1 MMANVQ
7 KQHFAPTGPLAG
19 LPFSNAVRVGNIIYT
34 AGMLGVD
41 PSTGKL
47 AGEDIR
53 GQTRQTL
60 DNLKA
65 ALGSAGGSLS
75 DVVKTTVYLT
85 DWADYVEFNKI
96 YQGYFS
102 QRPPARAT
110 VAVRSLALN
119 ARIEIEAI
127 AITG

>member
-1 MMANVQ
+1 MAKDTQ

-19 LPFSNAVRVGNIIYT
+19 LPFSNAVRIGNAIYT

-47 AGEDIR
+47 AGEDIAR
-53 GQTRQTL
+53 QTKQTL
-60 DNLKA
+60 DNLRA
-65 ALGSAGGSLS
+65 ALEGAGASLS

-96 YQGYFS
+96 YRDYFP
-102 QRPPARAT
+102 QKPPARAT
-110 VAVRSLALN
+110 LAVRGLALS
-119 ARIEIEAI
+119 ARIEIEAV